1 MNNYIVLDKRKNFSR
16 ISSIIKNLNLKN
28 TLKNRRT
35 SIWENDDLEISID
48 RTIIRVLIFK
58 SKDISYYNKF
68 FRGKYYEKRD
78 I

>member
-16 ISSIIKNLNLKN
+16 ISSIIKNLKN

-58 SKDISYYNKF
+58 SKDISYYNEF
-68 FRGKYYEKRD
+68 FRGK
-78 I
+78 

>member
-48 RTIIRVLIFK
+48 KYIIRIMIYSNEDVQHYTDFILQ
-58 SKDISYYNKF
+58 
-68 FRGKYYEKRD
+68 R
-78 I
+78 

>member
-16 ISSIIKNLNLKN
+16 ISSIIKNLN
-28 TLKNRRT
+28 LKNRRT

-58 SKDISYYNKF
+58 SKDISYYNEF
-68 FRGKYYEKRD
+68 FRGK
-78 I
+78 

>member
-1 MNNYIVLDKRKNFSR
+1 MNNYIVLGKRKNFSR

-58 SKDISYYNKF
+58 SKDISYYNEF
-68 FRGKYYEKRD
+68 FRGK
-78 I
+78 

>member
-48 RTIIRVLIFK
+48 TYIIRIMIYSNEDVQ
-58 SKDISYYNKF
+58 YYTNF
-68 FRGKYYEKRD
+68 ILQR
-78 I
+78 

>member
-16 ISSIIKNLNLKN
+16 ISSIIKNYNLKN

-48 RTIIRVLIFK
+48 KYIIRIMIYSNEDVQ
-58 SKDISYYNKF
+58 YYTNF
-68 FRGKYYEKRD
+68 ILQR
-78 I
+78 

>member
-16 ISSIIKNLNLKN
+16 IFSIIKNLNLKN

-48 RTIIRVLIFK
+48 KYIIRIMIYSNEDVQ
-58 SKDISYYNKF
+58 YYTNF
-68 FRGKYYEKRD
+68 ILQR
-78 I
+78 

>member
-48 RTIIRVLIFK
+48 KYIIRIMIYSNEDVQ
-58 SKDISYYNKF
+58 YYTNF
-68 FRGKYYEKRD
+68 ILQR
-78 I
+78 

>member
-35 SIWENDDLEISID
+35 SIWENDDLEITFS
-48 RTIIRVLIFK
+48 
-58 SKDISYYNKF
+58 
-68 FRGKYYEKRD
+68 E
-78 I
+78 

>member
-1 MNNYIVLDKRKNFSR
+1 MNNYIVLGKRKNFSR

-58 SKDISYYNKF
+58 SKDISYYNEF
-68 FRGKYYEKRD
+68 FREK
-78 I
+78 

>member
-1 MNNYIVLDKRKNFSR
+1 MNNYIVLNKRKNFSR

-48 RTIIRVLIFK
+48 KYIIRIMIYSNEDVQ
-58 SKDISYYNKF
+58 YYTNF
-68 FRGKYYEKRD
+68 ILQR
-78 I
+78 